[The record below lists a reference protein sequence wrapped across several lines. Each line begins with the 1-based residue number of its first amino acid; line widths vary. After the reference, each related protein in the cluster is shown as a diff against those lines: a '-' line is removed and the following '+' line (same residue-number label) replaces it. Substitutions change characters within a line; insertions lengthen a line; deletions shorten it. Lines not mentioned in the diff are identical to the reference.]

1 MSKRPPLGKLALAGK
16 RNHERQLLDRE
27 QRERDRRDLLSLVGE
42 NSSLAVSSS
51 TSGQGTPSR
60 NERYLARVASA
71 EKARPSSPPAA
82 VVVACVDT
90 NIRAHGITDVVE
102 KIVFDGDGGQ
112 PAPKTSFEL
121 DAVDEESDSGTEDD
135 ADADD
140 SMGSSGSS
148 GGGARMRAERAARDA
163 APLVTLPPVPDVIVE
178 AVPAVPN
185 FFSCCVDTY
194 CRSVDD
200 QTSPRQVCI
209 NCNSIAHLACCDNLL
224 FQNPVVMEFVV
235 TPKDFS
241 RAAKSRIRATPKS
254 QHETLFFC
262 FLCMA
267 NIRAAKEKKMAKK
280 AAPRAPRKTSLNV
293 KFPAKIL
300 AELRRVAAFHCQ
312 SFVFLE
318 CEKTNRKGTYA
329 LMEERFYGDPEK
341 RIKGVC
347 DQLIDGDNAFAFLY
361 NKHEGVNG
369 VERTLKEMC
378 CGNSTSTNY
387 VAGVHFTAKM
397 IGTKSHKKLSG
408 GSLWRAGLDVARSI
422 KKAMAILPK
431 LDVKVVNLGNNLQ
444 VLGYASGKNF
454 ENFIQYI
461 DNGMYSLSLKEGKG
475 AANLEE
481 SDDDNEVLGK
491 VACDGVIGKLDNDD
505 VQEVTEQHLDSW
517 NPFDSDD
524 APEGYLFFGKLS
536 FLCLGPASD
545 FFSETLS
552 SKGKQVTSVEEKK
565 SMGRAAMLKEVTARA
580 TVNRDVGGSDRG
592 MSLATKAS
600 FGFMAQNEDD
610 AVQRHL
616 DMRWATITKLIDT
629 TQKMIDVKMRLAD
642 SMVGNRMCDELRMS
656 VLKMME
662 KIEKWNEEMEQMME
676 EKRESNPIVG
686 RVLEH
691 AARSMGLAVPSTNRR
706 TDVTLA
712 TVGSGLGVATI
723 TTTTG
728 GTSKNDDETDLFV

>member
-1 MSKRPPLGKLALAGK
+1 M
-16 RNHERQLLDRE
+16 
-27 QRERDRRDLLSLVGE
+27 
-42 NSSLAVSSS
+42 
-51 TSGQGTPSR
+51 
-60 NERYLARVASA
+60 
-71 EKARPSSPPAA
+71 EK
-82 VVVACVDT
+82 
-90 NIRAHGITDVVE
+90 
-102 KIVFDGDGGQ
+102 
-112 PAPKTSFEL
+112 
-121 DAVDEESDSGTEDD
+121 
-135 ADADD
+135 
-140 SMGSSGSS
+140 
-148 GGGARMRAERAARDA
+148 
-163 APLVTLPPVPDVIVE
+163 
-178 AVPAVPN
+178 
-185 FFSCCVDTY
+185 
-194 CRSVDD
+194 
-200 QTSPRQVCI
+200 
-209 NCNSIAHLACCDNLL
+209 
-224 FQNPVVMEFVV
+224 
-235 TPKDFS
+235 
-241 RAAKSRIRATPKS
+241 
-254 QHETLFFC
+254 
-262 FLCMA
+262 
-267 NIRAAKEKKMAKK
+267 
-280 AAPRAPRKTSLNV
+280 
-293 KFPAKIL
+293 
-300 AELRRVAAFHCQ
+300 
-312 SFVFLE
+312 
-318 CEKTNRKGTYA
+318 
-329 LMEERFYGDPEK
+329 RFYGDPKK

-347 DQLIDGDNAFAFLY
+347 NQLIDGDNTFAFLY

-397 IGTKSHKKLSG
+397 IGTKSHKKISG
-408 GSLWRAGLDVARSI
+408 LGGLWRAGLDVSRSI

-431 LDVKVVNLGNNLQ
+431 LDVKVVNLGKNLQ

-580 TVNRDVGGSDRG
+580 AVNRDVGGGDRG

-610 AVQRHL
+610 AVQRHR
-616 DMRWATITKLIDT
+616 DMRWATITKMIDT

-642 SMVGNRMCDELRMS
+642 SMVGNAGMGDELRMS
-656 VLKMME
+656 VFKMME
-662 KIEKWNEEMEQMME
+662 KIEKWNEDMERMME

-728 GTSKNDDETDLFV
+728 GTPKNDDETDLFV